1 MEDQRRKLPARLPRD
16 ATVLQGRR
24 MPREKHAL
32 RGRSVQAALLT
43 KLLAQL
49 LRVATVLL
57 DLRVGTVRYVHP
69 DPFAWEALQ
78 ARQTAPVPL
87 ACIAPKD
94 RPPRQECLRRLAVT
108 PKVELPFL
116 RLAQRSPAISA
127 DKVRV
132 HRLVT
137 HARPENGARA
147 VRRLPSLA
155 ERKVASTA
163 QQARPPPPAS
173 LARRV
178 ASVQEATLLQSRAM
192 RPQVAIVRGKVRR
205 RTASCVWRATTA
217 RVETAI
223 RCRARRRRRKDDAY
237 SS

>member
-1 MEDQRRKLPARLPRD
+1 MEDQRRKLPARLPRG

-24 MPREKHAL
+24 MPRENYAL
-32 RGRSVQAALLT
+32 RGRSVRAALLT
-43 KLLAQL
+43 KLLARL

-57 DLRVGTVRYVHP
+57 GLRVATVRYVHP
-69 DPFAWEALQ
+69 DPFAWEVLQ

-87 ACIAPKD
+87 ACIARKD
-94 RPPRQECLRRLAVT
+94 RPPRQELLRRLAVT

-116 RLAQRSPAISA
+116 RPAQHSPAISA

-132 HRLVT
+132 HRLGT
-137 HARPENGARA
+137 HARLENGARA

-163 QQARPPPPAS
+163 QQALQPPSAS
-173 LARRV
+173 LARRAV
-178 ASVQEATLLQSRAM
+178 SVQEATLLHSRAM
-192 RPQVAIVRGKVRR
+192 RRQVAIVRGKVRR
-205 RTASCVWRATTA
+205 RTASCVWRAITA
-217 RVETAI
+217 RVATAT
-223 RCRARRRRRKDDAY
+223 RYRARRRRRKDDAY